1 MYSISH
7 PEFHCTEDFSLIM
20 QTLQRLQHNTSLPHF
35 KRMAP
40 PWFHSFIHLPQ
51 IPGMPRTINTWW
63 RVEDTVVNETF
74 SASGVHHPLGFL
86 IPQAFLS
93 ICHMPYHVLSVGTQ
107 QRSRQKIKSFL
118 NSVILGI
125 DMSYEESTAEEVI
138 AGAIFSRLITEAMFE
153 QGPPWLKQW
162 INQFSCGKICWEV
175 VAVVQSLSHVWL
187 FVTPQSTAHQA
198 TLPSLSLGVCA
209 NSCPLSQWC
218 HPTISSFVAPFPS
231 CPQSFPESES
241 LPMSWLFTSGGQN
254 IGALASA
261 SVLPMNMQG
270 WFPLRLTGLILL
282 PKGFSR
288 FFPSTSVQKHQFFS
302 IQPSLWSSSSVHD
315 YWKKPWLWQ
324 YGPLLAKWCWPERTQ
339 NIRPKQRRMMNYFF
353 WSLTT
358 FLRSYEQCPTLLCS
372 NLNHIAIRSTKHS
385 QHNNTRSVHWA

>member
-40 PWFHSFIHLPQ
+40 PWFHSFIHVPQ

-187 FVTPQSTAHQA
+187 FVIPQSTAHQA
-198 TLPSLSLGVCA
+198 TLSFTISWSLCKLMSIESVMPSNHLILCGPLPLLSSIFPRIRVFTNELALHIRWPKYWSFSFSISPSNEYAGLISLKIDWFDLAAQGILKSLSQHQCSKASILQHSTFFMVKFICTWLLEKNHGFDNTDLC
-209 NSCPLSQWC
+209 W
-218 HPTISSFVAPFPS
+218 
-231 CPQSFPESES
+231 QSDA
-241 LPMSWLFTSGGQN
+241 GQ
-254 IGALASA
+254 
-261 SVLPMNMQG
+261 
-270 WFPLRLTGLILL
+270 REHKT
-282 PKGFSR
+282 
-288 FFPSTSVQKHQFFS
+288 
-302 IQPSLWSSSSVHD
+302 
-315 YWKKPWLWQ
+315 
-324 YGPLLAKWCWPERTQ
+324 
-339 NIRPKQRRMMNYFF
+339 
-353 WSLTT
+353 
-358 FLRSYEQCPTLLCS
+358 
-372 NLNHIAIRSTKHS
+372 
-385 QHNNTRSVHWA
+385 